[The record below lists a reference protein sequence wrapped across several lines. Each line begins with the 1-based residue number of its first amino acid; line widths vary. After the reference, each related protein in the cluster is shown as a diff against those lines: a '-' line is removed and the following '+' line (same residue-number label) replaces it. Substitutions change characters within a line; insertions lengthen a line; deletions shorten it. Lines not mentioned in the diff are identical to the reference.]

1 MKLRKFLAVLLVLVL
16 MLAGCD
22 AAEMIDDSAIR
33 ADAVVLLE
41 SFVNDDYDACR
52 AVVNAYV
59 TDEDLEAFFPA
70 IAAELKDLGAYEMTA
85 VGWNKKMSNGE
96 TLTSV
101 QYLISG
107 ESGKYY
113 LNVYVEEGMEGI
125 AGMQISSAE
134 EDAAPTTPAGPVH
147 YVFTAV
153 GLAVLGFVAWMV
165 IDCALRKMKRKWLWI
180 ILILMGCLLLTF
192 TMQDGSVN
200 FKFNIGLY
208 LGVTSLTTFAAGGFK
223 VQLYIPI
230 AAIVYFFKRKELTAK
245 EEPAVQ
251 IVEEAE

>member
-1 MKLRKFLAVLLVLVL
+1 MKLRRFLAVLLVLVL
-16 MLAGCD
+16 MLAGCN

-33 ADAVVLLE
+33 ADAEVLLAA
-41 SFVNDDYDACR
+41 FVNDDYDACR
-52 AVVNAYV
+52 SVVNGYV
-59 TDEDLEAFFPA
+59 ADEDLEAIFPS
-70 IAAELKDLGAYEMTA
+70 IAEVMKELGGYEMTA
-85 VGWNKKMSNGE
+85 VGWNKKVSDGQS
-96 TLTSV
+96 LKSV

-113 LNVYVEEGMEGI
+113 LYVSTVDGQEGI
-125 AGMQISSAE
+125 AGFQISAAE
-134 EDAAPTTPAGPVH
+134 ADAEPTTPAGPVH

-153 GLAVLGFVAWMV
+153 GFAVLGFVAWMV

-180 ILILMGCLLLTF
+180 LLILMGCLLLTF
-192 TMQDGSVN
+192 TMQGGSVN

-245 EEPAVQ
+245 EEPTVQ
-251 IVEEAE
+251 VIEEAE

>member
-1 MKLRKFLAVLLVLVL
+1 MKLRKFLALLLVLVL
-16 MLAGCD
+16 MLAGCS
-22 AAEMIDDSAIR
+22 EVFDDSAIR
-33 ADAVVLLE
+33 ADAEVLLTA
-41 SFVNDDYDACR
+41 FINDDYDACR

-59 TDEDLEAFFPA
+59 ADEDLQAIFPS
-70 IAAELKDLGAYEMTA
+70 IAEVMKELGAYEMTA
-85 VGWNKKMSNGE
+85 VGWNKKVSDGE
-96 TLTSV
+96 SLKSV
-101 QYLISG
+101 QYLITG
-107 ESGKYY
+107 EAGKYY
-113 LNVYVEEGMEGI
+113 LYVSTVDGQEGI
-125 AGMQISSAE
+125 AGFQISAAE

-153 GLAVLGFVAWMV
+153 GFAVLGFVAWMV

-223 VQLYIPI
+223 VQLYIPV